1 MNGKIINFCPTGVIP
16 KKKDNPYTPINI
28 NEIVNDVE
36 YAASKGVQIVHL
48 HARDKE
54 GNPSSDPGIYSEII
68 SEIDSRKINIIK
80 CVSTS
85 GRVKNDF
92 ENRSK
97 VLDINNK
104 PDMASLTLSSLN
116 FITGASVNQPELIQR
131 LAQKMYDNGIIPELE
146 VFDIGMLNY
155 LNYLIK
161 KNIIKP
167 PYYINIILG
176 NISSAQPTLGDIAA
190 LKNHLPPDS
199 SVCLGGIGNFQLVSN
214 IMGLLYF
221 DGVRVGLE
229 DNIYL
234 DKNKKVYAKNKDLI
248 DRINI
253 LINNFQ
259 FDKFTLQQ
267 IKEKIS
273 LK

>member
-1 MNGKIINFCPTGVIP
+1 
-16 KKKDNPYTPINI
+16 
-28 NEIVNDVE
+28 
-36 YAASKGVQIVHL
+36 
-48 HARDKE
+48 
-54 GNPSSDPGIYSEII
+54 
-68 SEIDSRKINIIK
+68 
-80 CVSTS
+80 
-85 GRVKNDF
+85 
-92 ENRSK
+92 
-97 VLDINNK
+97 
-104 PDMASLTLSSLN
+104 
-116 FITGASVNQPELIQR
+116 
-131 LAQKMYDNGIIPELE
+131 MYDNGIIPELE

-214 IMGLLYF
+214 TMGLLYF

-267 IKEKIS
+267 IKDKIS